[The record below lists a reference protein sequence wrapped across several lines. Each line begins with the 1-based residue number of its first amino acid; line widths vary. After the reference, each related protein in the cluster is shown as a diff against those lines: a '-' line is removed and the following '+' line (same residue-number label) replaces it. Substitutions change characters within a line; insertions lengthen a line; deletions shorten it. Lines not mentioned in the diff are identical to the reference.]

1 MLADCHVHS
10 EFSSDSETP
19 VTDMLNRAVACGM
32 KYFYLT
38 DHHDIDFPVDA
49 ENGMDFQLDTPSYLT
64 RIAELTDQYREQIT
78 VRTGV
83 ELGLMAHI
91 ADKLETYVSDYNFD
105 FIIGSSH
112 LVRGMD
118 PYYPS
123 YYEGRS
129 QTEAY
134 REYFESIYENTKTFQ
149 NYDVYGH
156 LDYVVRYGPTQNQGW
171 NFRDYAD
178 VFEAIFK
185 NLIHQ
190 GKGIEINTAGLYK
203 GLGYPHPH
211 RDILSMYKDMGGEIL
226 TVGSDAHQPQY
237 FAYGFDIAEDL
248 LKDCGFR
255 YYCVFKNRKPEF
267 ISLT

>member
-10 EFSSDSETP
+10 EFSSDSEAP
-19 VTDMLNRAVACGM
+19 VTTMLERAIACGM

-38 DHHDIDFPVDA
+38 DHHDIDFPVNTAD
-49 ENGMDFQLDTPSYLT
+49 GMDFQLDTPVYLARLT
-64 RIAELTDQYREQIT
+64 ELAAQYRDQIT

-83 ELGLMAHI
+83 ELGLMSHI
-91 ADKLETYVSDYNFD
+91 ADKLEAYASGHAFD

-118 PYYPS
+118 PYYPA
-123 YYEGRS
+123 YYEDRS
-129 QTEAY
+129 QAEAY
-134 REYFESIYENTKTFQ
+134 REYFESIYENTKVFQ

-156 LDYVVRYGPTQNQGW
+156 LDYVVRYGPSKNQDW
-171 NFRDYAD
+171 KFSDYAD
-178 VFEAIFK
+178 IFETIFK
-185 NLIHQ
+185 NLIYQ

-211 RDILSMYKDMGGEIL
+211 RDILSMYKSMGGEII

-237 FAYGFDIAEDL
+237 FAYGFDVAEAL
-248 LKDCGFR
+248 LKNCGFR
-255 YYCVFKNRKPEF
+255 YYCVFQNRKPEF
-267 ISLT
+267 ISLS

>member
-10 EFSSDSETP
+10 KFSSDSEAP
-19 VTDMLNRAVACGM
+19 VTTMLERAIACGM

-38 DHHDIDFPVDA
+38 DHHDIDFPVNTAD
-49 ENGMDFQLDTPSYLT
+49 GMDFQLDTPVYLARLT
-64 RIAELTDQYREQIT
+64 ELAAQYRDQIT

-83 ELGLMAHI
+83 ELGLMSHI
-91 ADKLETYVSDYNFD
+91 ADKLEAYASGHAFD

-118 PYYPS
+118 PYYPA
-123 YYEGRS
+123 YYEDRS
-129 QTEAY
+129 QAEAY
-134 REYFESIYENTKTFQ
+134 REYFESIYENTKVFQ

-156 LDYVVRYGPTQNQGW
+156 LDYVVRYGPSKNQDW
-171 NFRDYAD
+171 KFSDYAD
-178 VFEAIFK
+178 IFETIFK
-185 NLIHQ
+185 NLIYQ

-211 RDILSMYKDMGGEIL
+211 RDILSMYKSMGGEII

-237 FAYGFDIAEDL
+237 FAYGFDVAEAL
-248 LKDCGFR
+248 LKNCGFR
-255 YYCVFKNRKPEF
+255 YYCVFQNRKPEF
-267 ISLT
+267 ISLS

>member
-1 MLADCHVHS
+1 M
-10 EFSSDSETP
+10 
-19 VTDMLNRAVACGM
+19 
-32 KYFYLT
+32 
-38 DHHDIDFPVDA
+38 
-49 ENGMDFQLDTPSYLT
+49 
-64 RIAELTDQYREQIT
+64 
-78 VRTGV
+78 
-83 ELGLMAHI
+83 
-91 ADKLETYVSDYNFD
+91 
-105 FIIGSSH
+105 
-112 LVRGMD
+112 
-118 PYYPS
+118 
-123 YYEGRS
+123 
-129 QTEAY
+129 
-134 REYFESIYENTKTFQ
+134 
-149 NYDVYGH
+149 
-156 LDYVVRYGPTQNQGW
+156 VRYGPTQNQGW

-211 RDILSMYKDMGGEIL
+211 RDILSMYKDMGGEII